1 MDYELWD
8 GELGVRL
15 GRYDTRGEALAAV
28 RRLVDQAQ
36 GSPAPLGLTAD
47 GETVVASGEQLV
59 RLAQALPRAE

>member
-1 MDYELWD
+1 MWD

-28 RRLVDQAQ
+28 RRLVDASH

-47 GETVVASGEQLV
+47 GEIVVASGEQLI
-59 RLAQALPRAE
+59 RLAQSLPPAE